1 MDLGGFNWGVMT
13 IVGPLLLAAVLLWA
27 LLRNRKTRRGDIGRS
42 ERGARDVYDESERV
56 RQERDGDQR

>member
-1 MDLGGFNWGVMT
+1 MDLGGLNWGVMT

-27 LLRNRKTRRGDIGRS
+27 VLRNRKTRRGDVGRS
-42 ERGARDVYDESERV
+42 ERGTRDVYDESERV